1 MAATI
6 RQQIV
11 DAIEA
16 RLKLITL
23 GQSFT
28 VNGAAV
34 ACRTNIGDS
43 VSVWRTQ
50 PLADK
55 ENWLVTIQDLDAPI
69 TRGAGESEVGRHL
82 HNLRVRVV
90 LASKRTVRGDDAPEY
105 NIRNML
111 ADVMAAVGS
120 DPRWTVA
127 GTRLAHWTDVEE
139 TALEVDETGARMA
152 GASLL
157 LTVKYKTALWQ
168 M

>member
-1 MAATI
+1 MADTI

-16 RLKLITL
+16 RLKSIKL
-23 GQSFT
+23 GSSFT
-28 VNGAAV
+28 VNGTSI

-43 VSVWRTQ
+43 VSVWRTL
-50 PLADK
+50 PLADR
-55 ENWLVTIQDLDAPI
+55 ENWFVAVQDLDAPI
-69 TRGAGESEVGRHL
+69 TRGPGEAEFGRHL

-105 NIRNML
+105 NVRNML

-120 DPRWTVA
+120 DPFWTVS

-152 GASLL
+152 GASLM

-168 M
+168 L